1 MLALAGDPH
10 QGGSTMWP
18 VLQRELRELA
28 RQPAAYWLRVLAA
41 VALMVP
47 LALAWTTDVNAGRS
61 GGRGYFMGLHR
72 LLLAGIWIVGPVL
85 TADCLSRERREGTL
99 GLLFLTPL
107 RPFQVIIGKTCVQ
120 ALRGL
125 IFLLAASPVLV
136 IPVVLGGVV
145 WWDAVRMFLLEL
157 AALGLALVTGLL
169 ASCMTESW
177 WRARILALLLAL
189 GGAVVFVGLYVTLT
203 VPLST
208 ILAGGDRS
216 GWDVWLGAAEN
227 LMIRQGLI
235 LNLGFR
241 GLWMDTLLG
250 PAGWPAV
257 RSALMIWVASW
268 SLVAVAVGIASIMLA
283 RSWQGNP
290 PSIRR
295 VRIARWFT
303 EVRVGESWWRRRQ
316 SRILESNP
324 ILWLQSRTWSTRVG
338 GWVLLGM
345 ALSVAGLALEA
356 PRGTVEGYYF
366 LGHLMLLGGVAFAA
380 AASFRIE
387 RESGALELWLVTP
400 LTPTSIVRGRI
411 LGLARR
417 FLWPTLI
424 LWLLPQIRFVWR
436 WYWGMQGPRPNMLYI
451 PTFDWLFGLWVLAT
465 LVFGVGLALSRFNF
479 LTSFALAW
487 VAHHVPFVL
496 TAVGDWLNDEWLV
509 RYQRSLPGWPSDR
522 FVTFLGVVLAVSCAA
537 WGWWF
542 ACRQLDRRRF
552 LPGIRG

>member
-1 MLALAGDPH
+1 
-10 QGGSTMWP
+10 MWP

-28 RQPAAYWLRVLAA
+28 RQPGSYWLRVLAA

-47 LALAWTTDVNAGRS
+47 LALAWVTDVNAGRS

-72 LLLAGIWIVGPVL
+72 ILLVGIWILGPVL

-107 RPFQVIIGKTCVQ
+107 RPYQVVIGKAFVQ
-120 ALRGL
+120 TLRGL

-157 AALGLALVTGLL
+157 AALGLALVAGLL
-169 ASCMTESW
+169 ASCLAESW
-177 WRARILALLLAL
+177 WRSRILALCFAV
-189 GGAVVFVGLYVTLT
+189 GGAVVFLGLYVTWT
-203 VPLST
+203 VPLPVIWGS
-208 ILAGGDRS
+208 GERS
-216 GWDVWLGAAEN
+216 GWEAWLGAAES

-257 RSALMIWVASW
+257 RSALGIWLASW
-268 SLVAVAVGIASIMLA
+268 TLVAAAVGIASLVLA
-283 RSWQGNP
+283 RSWQANP
-290 PSIRR
+290 PSARQ

-303 EVRVGESWWRRRQ
+303 EVRIGESWWRRRQ

-356 PRGTVEGYYF
+356 QRGTVEGYYF

-380 AASFRIE
+380 TASFRIE

-400 LTPTSIVRGRI
+400 LTPASIVRGRI
-411 LGLARR
+411 LGLASR

-436 WYWGMQGPRPNMLYI
+436 WYWGMQGPRPNLLYV
-451 PTFDWLFGLWVLAT
+451 PAFDWMFGLWVVAT
-465 LVFGVGLALSRFNF
+465 LVFGVGLAFSRFNF
-479 LTSFALAW
+479 LTAFALAW
-487 VAHHVPFVL
+487 VAHHVPFVI

-509 RYQRSLPGWPSDR
+509 QYQKSLPGWPSDG
-522 FVTFLGVVLAVSCAA
+522 FVTAMSLVLASGCGV
-537 WGWWF
+537 WGWWY

-552 LPGIRG
+552 LSGGRG

>member
-1 MLALAGDPH
+1 
-10 QGGSTMWP
+10 MWP

-47 LALAWTTDVNAGRS
+47 LVLAWTTDINAGRA

-107 RPFQVIIGKTCVQ
+107 RPFQVVIGKTCVQ

-125 IFLLAASPVLV
+125 ICLLAASPVLV
-136 IPVVLGGVV
+136 VPVLLGGVV

-157 AALGLALVTGLL
+157 AALGLALATGLL
-169 ASCMTESW
+169 ASSMTESW
-177 WRARILALLLAL
+177 WRARILALLLAV
-189 GGAVVFVGLYVTLT
+189 GGAVLFLGLYVTLT

-208 ILAGGDRS
+208 LLALGDRN
-216 GWDVWLGAAEN
+216 GWEVWLGVAEN

-235 LNLGFR
+235 LNLGVR

-268 SLVAVAVGIASIMLA
+268 SLVAVAVAVASVLLS

-290 PSIRR
+290 PSIRQ
-295 VRIARWFT
+295 VRMARWFT

-345 ALSVAGLALEA
+345 AVSVAGLALES

-380 AASFRIE
+380 TASFRIE

-400 LTPTSIVRGRI
+400 LTPTAIVRGRI
-411 LGLARR
+411 VGLGRR
-417 FLWPTLI
+417 FLWPTLL

-436 WYWGMQGPRPNMLYI
+436 WYWGMQGPRPNLLYF
-451 PTFDWLFGLWVLAT
+451 PAFDWMFGLWVVAT

-479 LTSFALAW
+479 ITSFGLAW
-487 VAHHVPFVL
+487 VAHHVPFVI

-509 RYQRSLPGWPSDR
+509 RYQRSIPGWPSDG
-522 FVTFLGVVLAVSCAA
+522 FVAALGVVLALGCAG

-552 LPGIRG
+552 LPGLRG

>member
-1 MLALAGDPH
+1 
-10 QGGSTMWP
+10 MWP

-28 RQPAAYWLRVLAA
+28 RQPGTHWLRVLAA

-47 LALAWTTDVNAGRS
+47 LALAWTTDINAGRS

-72 LLLAGIWIVGPVL
+72 ILLVGIWIVGPVL

-107 RPFQVIIGKTCVQ
+107 RPFQVVIGKAFVQ
-120 ALRGL
+120 TLRGL

-136 IPVVLGGVV
+136 VPVVLGGVV
-145 WWDAVRMFLLEL
+145 WWDALRMFVLEL
-157 AALGLALVTGLL
+157 AALGLALVAGLL
-169 ASCMTESW
+169 ASSMTESW
-177 WRARILALLLAL
+177 WRARILALFLAV
-189 GGAVVFVGLYVTLT
+189 GGAIVFLGLYVIWT
-203 VPLST
+203 VPLPT
-208 ILAGGDRS
+208 VGGS
-216 GWDVWLGAAEN
+216 GGRGWWEGWLGAAEN

-257 RSALMIWVASW
+257 RSALGIWLASW
-268 SLVAVAVGIASIMLA
+268 TLVALAVGIASAVLA
-283 RSWQGNP
+283 RSWQANP
-290 PSIRR
+290 PSARR
-295 VRIARWFT
+295 VFLARCFT
-303 EVRVGESWWRRRQ
+303 EVRVGRAWWRRRQ
-316 SRILESNP
+316 SRILDSNP

-356 PRGTVEGYYF
+356 QRGTVEGYYSI
-366 LGHLMLLGGVAFAA
+366 GHLMLLGGVAFAA
-380 AASFRIE
+380 TASFRIE

-400 LTPTSIVRGRI
+400 LTPALIVRGRI

-424 LWLLPQIRFVWR
+424 LWLLPQLRFVWR
-436 WYWGMQGPRPNMLYI
+436 WYWGMQGPRPNLLYF
-451 PTFDWLFGLWVLAT
+451 PAFDWLFGLWVVAT
-465 LVFGVGLALSRFNF
+465 LAFGVGLSLSRFNF
-479 LTSFALAW
+479 LTAFALAW
-487 VAHHVPFVL
+487 VAHHVPFVA

-522 FVTFLGVVLAVSCAA
+522 FVTAMGVVLAGGCTV
-537 WGWWF
+537 WGWWY

-552 LPGIRG
+552 LSGVLG